1 MKKFKADSVK
11 YTTINATAISI
22 PIKALL
28 EKLGLNNSKKNLNNI
43 EVLYDD
49 ESDDVIGLQF
59 NFMNTK
65 IEGEIE
71 REVFVKGLFKS
82 KGNRKISLKQKG
94 GVK

>member
-11 YTTINATAISI
+11 YATINATAISI

-59 NFMNTK
+59 NF
-65 IEGEIE
+65 E